1 MNELSNALLLALL
14 RIGLLLQV
22 GFFRSASAVIRFISA
37 HKSLVFVTWFV
48 IRLGPAIVLGVLVG
62 LIVRELTRWWFGW

>member
-14 RIGLLLQV
+14 RIGLLLQM
-22 GFFRSASAVIRFISA
+22 GFYRTASVAIRFISA

-62 LIVRELTRWWFGW
+62 LIVRELAEWWFGL